1 MEDKKLTP
9 QESMS
14 LIAQMIETTKH
25 RVAMPNLKIS
35 VMWAV
40 LTILCAAIVL
50 IAGLTCYS
58 PWINLVWLALP
69 IIGLP
74 VHVVMAKKTGL
85 AMGAKTAID
94 NISDKIWKSVAFV
107 ALALSIIC
115 LVFNLFGHPEV
126 WLVMFY
132 FAFIIVGFGAAMQG
146 IILKEN
152 SYIFGG
158 IFSII
163 VGFIIVALN
172 ICMIPLLMVWV
183 LPLYMLCFLLMFIVP
198 AFVIRKKLNATKQ

>member
-50 IAGLTCYS
+50 IAALTCYT
-58 PWINLVWLALP
+58 PWVNLVWLALP
-69 IIGLP
+69 VIGLP

-94 NISDKIWKSVAFV
+94 NISDKIWRTVAV
-107 ALALSIIC
+107 IALALSVVC
-115 LVFNLFGHPEV
+115 LAFNLLGHPEA
-126 WLVMFY
+126 WLIMFY
-132 FAFIIVGFGAAMQG
+132 FAFIVVGFGAAMQG
-146 IILKEN
+146 IILKEC

-158 IFSII
+158 VFSII
-163 VGFIIVALN
+163 AGFVIVALN
-172 ICMIPLLMVWV
+172 ICMIPLLIVWV

-198 AFVIRKKLNATKQ
+198 AFVIRKKLNAAKQ